1 MRCLQLTG
9 LLCFAVTSAAW
20 ANPGQA
26 GPKQTG
32 RASSSLPA
40 VHQRVARSKAEVKR
54 LEQDLARQES
64 HGKQASKRLQEQDR
78 AIAELRKQLQ
88 ELQARPSAG
97 QH

>member
-1 MRCLQLTG
+1 MRCLQLMG
-9 LLCFAVTSAAW
+9 LLCLAVTSAAW
-20 ANPGQA
+20 ANPGQT
-26 GPKQTG
+26 GPKRAA

-40 VHQRVARSKAEVKR
+40 VHQRVARSKAEVRR

-64 HGKQASKRLQEQDR
+64 HSKQASRRLQERDQ
-78 AIAELRKQLQ
+78 AIAELQKQLQ